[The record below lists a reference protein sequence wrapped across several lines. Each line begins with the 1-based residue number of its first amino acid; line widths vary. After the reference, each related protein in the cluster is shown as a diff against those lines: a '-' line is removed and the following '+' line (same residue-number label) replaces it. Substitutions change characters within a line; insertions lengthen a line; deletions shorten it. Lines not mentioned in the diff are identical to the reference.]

1 LGFGC
6 RRFMVV
12 SHQPAQHGKALT
24 MKSVLA
30 AIALAVLMTFS
41 AASGRAQGQA
51 ATPPATPPAAD
62 ASAPAPA
69 PAGEARPMSPDR
81 QRAPE
86 RGDARACLEFPT
98 NLQII
103 KCAEKYRHMRGPV

>member
-1 LGFGC
+1 
-6 RRFMVV
+6 
-12 SHQPAQHGKALT
+12 

-41 AASGRAQGQA
+41 AANGRAQGQA
-51 ATPPATPPAAD
+51 ATPPAAD

-69 PAGEARPMSPDR
+69 PAGEAPPMSPAR

-103 KCAEKYRHMRGPV
+103 QCAEKYRHMRGPV